1 VIGGVSLGLMVA
13 GLVATRVGRT
23 IDARGGRPVL
33 ATGALL
39 LAAGLALLAAA
50 PWLWLYLVAW
60 LVLGAGMG
68 ACLYDAA
75 FSTLGRLYGS
85 GARGAI
91 TALTLWGGF
100 ASTVCWPLSALL
112 VESVGWRGTCLGYAA
127 LHLTVTLP
135 LCLWLVP
142 REESRPR
149 AAAAGQ
155 DAALPFPAPPAP
167 TFLLLAAILTTAGG
181 IAAVWSVHLIA
192 ILQAGGLGLAAAV
205 GLGALVG
212 PAQVGARIVEMMFGS
227 RYHPIWTLAA
237 AGILIAVG
245 LMLLWT
251 GFHLPAAAL
260 IAYGAGNGI
269 WSIARGTLPLC
280 LWLVPREEAR
290 PRAAAAGQDAALPF
304 PAPPVSTFL
313 LLAAI
318 LTTAGG
324 IAAVWSVHLIA
335 ILQAGG
341 LGLAAAVGLG
351 ALVGPAQVGARI
363 VEMMLGSRYHPIWTL
378 AAAGILIA
386 VGLMLLWTGFRLPAA
401 ALIAYGAGNGI
412 WSIARGT
419 LPLALFGPTDYAVLM
434 GRLAAPSLLAQ
445 ALAPLAG
452 ALVMARYGAEAT
464 LGAIAALAAV
474 NVLGIALLSLLTR
487 PGRAAHPVA
496 GA

>member
-135 LCLWLVP
+135 LCLWLIP

-155 DAALPFPAPPAP
+155 DAALPFPAPPVS

-245 LMLLWT
+245 L
-251 GFHLPAAAL
+251 
-260 IAYGAGNGI
+260 
-269 WSIARGTLPLC
+269 
-280 LWLVPREEAR
+280 V
-290 PRAAAAGQDAALPF
+290 
-304 PAPPVSTFL
+304 
-313 LLAAI
+313 
-318 LTTAGG
+318 
-324 IAAVWSVHLIA
+324 
-335 ILQAGG
+335 
-341 LGLAAAVGLG
+341 
-351 ALVGPAQVGARI
+351 
-363 VEMMLGSRYHPIWTL
+363 
-378 AAAGILIA
+378 
-386 VGLMLLWTGFRLPAA
+386 LLWTGFRLPAA

-464 LGAIAALAAV
+464 LGAIAALAVA

>member
-1 VIGGVSLGLMVA
+1 
-13 GLVATRVGRT
+13 VGRT

-237 AGILIAVG
+237 AGILIAIG
-245 LMLLWT
+245 LV
-251 GFHLPAAAL
+251 F
-260 IAYGAGNGI
+260 
-269 WSIARGTLPLC
+269 
-280 LWLVPREEAR
+280 
-290 PRAAAAGQDAALPF
+290 
-304 PAPPVSTFL
+304 
-313 LLAAI
+313 
-318 LTTAGG
+318 
-324 IAAVWSVHLIA
+324 
-335 ILQAGG
+335 
-341 LGLAAAVGLG
+341 
-351 ALVGPAQVGARI
+351 
-363 VEMMLGSRYHPIWTL
+363 
-378 AAAGILIA
+378 
-386 VGLMLLWTGFRLPAA
+386 LWTGFRLPSA

-464 LGAIAALAAV
+464 LGAIAALAVA